1 MNQIKYIKEIGLGVL
16 FFSVLLIL
24 YFSFLKNSENT
35 DHMDDVV
42 TLETLV
48 EDGAEDGVKEKQ
60 NDIENK
66 LDIEEAPSISS
77 EVVIDIKGAVKKPG
91 VFSLE
96 TTERVIDAVD
106 AAGGVLE
113 NADTKHINF
122 AQMLEDEMYIYIP
135 EIGEEISQ
143 TVDLE
148 TKNQI
153 KGEMININHADE
165 NDFATLDGI
174 GPSKAAAIIDYRDE
188 NGSFKTIE
196 DLLNVTGIGEKTFD
210 KIKERL
216 KVN

>member
-1 MNQIKYIKEIGLGVL
+1 
-16 FFSVLLIL
+16 
-24 YFSFLKNSENT
+24 
-35 DHMDDVV
+35 MDDVV